1 MLAAM
6 FTEILVFLLNVAAG
20 LVAGLCLLRAYL
32 GWLRVPLGLNSGN
45 PVGPLILTVTDPL
58 VLRLRRVLPAGRSVD
73 TASLAAAYAVAVMKL
88 AVLALL
94 GAAPASPMVLVWAFF
109 EVLQLILSGLFGLTI
124 VAIILSWVQSYSP
137 MAMLVERMVSPLL
150 DPIRRNLPTLGGLD
164 LSPMVLLLV
173 LQVLD
178 MVLRTLR
185 WSL

>member
-1 MLAAM
+1 
-6 FTEILVFLLNVAAG
+6 
-20 LVAGLCLLRAYL
+20 
-32 GWLRVPLGLNSGN
+32 
-45 PVGPLILTVTDPL
+45 
-58 VLRLRRVLPAGRSVD
+58 
-73 TASLAAAYAVAVMKL
+73 
-88 AVLALL
+88 L
-94 GAAPASPMVLVWAFF
+94 GAAPASLMVLVWAFF

-137 MAMLVERMVSPLL
+137 MALLVERMVSPLL
-150 DPIRRNLPTLGGLD
+150 EPIRRYLPTLGGLD